1 MENSF
6 KNTPHG
12 GLGQNNSLVNVWL
25 QFIAITS
32 FALDILL

>member
-1 MENSF
+1 MENSLK

-25 QFIAITS
+25 QCIATY
-32 FALDILL
+32 FALDTLL